1 MAIYHLE
8 AKVISR
14 GAGRSA
20 CAASA
25 YLSCSAIYNDY
36 DGVQHDYTRKK
47 GLVWEQV
54 FLPYSAPSA
63 WQDRE
68 ILWNAVEENEK
79 TKDSR
84 LAREFV
90 PALPIELTSEQWEEL
105 LTDFIQNSFVSDGMC
120 ADVAIHDPDPPG
132 HNPHAHILLTV
143 RPLNPDG
150 TWQYKTEK
158 EYLCVRDGEERGF
171 TAAEFKEAQA
181 EGWEKQ
187 YQYKVGRKKEYLA
200 PSEAEAKG
208 YERTSKYPKSTK
220 YGRQNPISDR
230 WNSEEQLVLW
240 REAWANAVN
249 RSLERYGFDERVDHW
264 SHAARG
270 LDEQPTVHE
279 GVIARALEEK
289 GVISDRCELNRQIK
303 RDNTLLRELKAQVKK
318 LMQAVK
324 NTIPALAEAMESVRE
339 NMIIFK
345 YQLGYILTGKRR
357 LTNNLDVIKPEL
369 ERYTQIAGRI
379 KEKSKERNTL
389 LSEKKATPMRN
400 ILKHRELSRRIA
412 ELTEELEELR
422 SEKKQLLA
430 MMDYAE
436 DTGLSTVRKDISAME
451 ANLARLEQQE
461 KKYTTELNAA
471 LAEYAELKTQAS
483 DFDPDELAMAQLEI
497 RPQKEASAESRVQA
511 AYGDKYD
518 FWTMIGAK
526 REVAELLGEEEPR
539 SIRER
544 LRRKEY
550 EKQRTEKQE
559 LPQCKKNKD
568 RGWER

>member
-1 MAIYHLE
+1 M
-8 AKVISR
+8 
-14 GAGRSA
+14 
-20 CAASA
+20 
-25 YLSCSAIYNDY
+25 
-36 DGVQHDYTRKK
+36 
-47 GLVWEQV
+47 
-54 FLPYSAPSA
+54 
-63 WQDRE
+63 
-68 ILWNAVEENEK
+68 
-79 TKDSR
+79 
-84 LAREFV
+84 
-90 PALPIELTSEQWEEL
+90 
-105 LTDFIQNSFVSDGMC
+105 
-120 ADVAIHDPDPPG
+120 
-132 HNPHAHILLTV
+132 
-143 RPLNPDG
+143 
-150 TWQYKTEK
+150 KTEQK
-158 EYLCVRDGEERGF
+158 QKSVKKDGCPYAKKCG
-171 TAAEFKEAQA
+171 
-181 EGWEKQ
+181 GCQ
-187 YQYKVGRKKEYLA
+187 YQGIPYA
-200 PSEAEAKG
+200 
-208 YERTSKYPKSTK
+208 
-220 YGRQNPISDR
+220 
-230 WNSEEQLVLW
+230 EQLSRKQL
-240 REAWANAVN
+240 
-249 RSLERYGFDERVDHW
+249 
-264 SHAARG
+264 
-270 LDEQPTVHE
+270 
-279 GVIARALEEK
+279 
-289 GVISDRCELNRQIK
+289 
-303 RDNTLLRELKAQVKK
+303 QVKK
-318 LMQAVK
+318 LLDAVK

-357 LTNNLDVIKPEL
+357 LTNNLDVMKPEL

-389 LSEKKATPMRN
+389 LSEKKATPMLN

-559 LPQCKKNKD
+559 LPQRKKNKD